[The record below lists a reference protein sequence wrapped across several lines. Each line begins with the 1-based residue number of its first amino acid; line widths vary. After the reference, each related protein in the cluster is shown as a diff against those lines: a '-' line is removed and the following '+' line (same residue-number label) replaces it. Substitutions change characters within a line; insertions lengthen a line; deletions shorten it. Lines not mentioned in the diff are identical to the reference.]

1 MIAHQQ
7 YRSVDEVRAAFR
19 GAKAKMLQPANAAVI
34 EYRRQLGLSQ
44 IEMAALF
51 GLSRST
57 LQKIEAGLRSVPAA
71 LRAAMAV
78 MS

>member
-19 GAKAKMLQPANAAVI
+19 GAKAKMLRPANAAAI
-34 EYRRQLGLSQ
+34 EYRLRLGLSQ
-44 IEMAALF
+44 AKMAALF

-57 LQKIEAGLRSVPAA
+57 LQRIEAGSRSVPPAM
-71 LRAAMAV
+71 RAAMKGA
-78 MS
+78 M